1 MALQGDINFYLF
13 RQNGT
18 EMVDVDIPENID
30 EEHPHYE
37 SRGTTIQLEQPI
49 MERYLDEERSF
60 QDVYVVIQSC
70 GFTQHNYSKDDKI
83 WYLSIMYK
91 VFESKE
97 SKDNLDTPLYLTD
110 WTPMV
115 DIDIESEE
123 FNSQNIVDFAYN
135 QLKIAEPFETMESV

>member
-1 MALQGDINFYLF
+1 MALQGDINFWLF

-18 EMVDVDIPENID
+18 EMVDVYIPEQID

-60 QDVYVVIQSC
+60 KDVYVVIQSC

>member
-1 MALQGDINFYLF
+1 MALQGDINFWLF